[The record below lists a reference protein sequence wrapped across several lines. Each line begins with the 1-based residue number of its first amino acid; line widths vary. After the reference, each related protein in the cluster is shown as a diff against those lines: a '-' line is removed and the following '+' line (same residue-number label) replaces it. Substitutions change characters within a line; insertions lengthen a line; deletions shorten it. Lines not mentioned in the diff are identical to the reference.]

1 MLWSEGQKRLVRERR
16 DRLTELFTAS
26 RDAALDVLVSTGQ
39 AKPKGAWALPS
50 YARRPVGEAPQRT
63 PAERDRALAAL
74 AVMYP
79 GVVRRT
85 DS

>member
-1 MLWSEGQKRLVRERR
+1 MLWTEGQRRLARERR
-16 DRLTELFTAS
+16 ERLTEQFTAA
-26 RDAALDVLVSTGQ
+26 RDAALEVLVSTGQ
-39 AKPKGAWALPS
+39 AKPLGAWRLPS
-50 YARRPVGEAPQRT
+50 YARPPAGGARQRT